1 MGSKVVLLSEVSA
14 AAVIGGAERVLREQA
29 LSLHQAGHEVALV
42 ARAPSGDARAE
53 VAVGPCLERRY
64 HPSRQGDHAFVF
76 SSLTGATR
84 AFDVARNGGLVDATI
99 IHQSLAGLGP
109 ILRRRRAAQGWL
121 YVCHSLAHEEYLT
134 RRDPALSRTDRLRV
148 GLAARARRWIE
159 RAVMRRCSLVLVL
172 SEFMRRRVIDT
183 HGIAAPK
190 IRVVPGAA
198 DLERFSP
205 PSDRAAVRQELKLP
219 AGKVL
224 LFTVRNLVP
233 RMGLDTLLHAIA
245 ALGDEAR
252 ALLLLIGGDGP
263 LRASLQQA
271 IADLGLAGTVQL
283 TGFIPEQALPKFY
296 QAADVVLMPTQ
307 QLEGFG
313 LVTVEALACGT
324 PVLGTP
330 VGAIP
335 EILTPLDP
343 ELVTDGADAASL
355 AKGLRRLLRR
365 FRDDPSERDR
375 LATTCRAYVE
385 QHYAWER
392 HARELELLLHEM
404 RSRADAGTG
413 GR

>member
-1 MGSKVVLLSEVSA
+1 M
-14 AAVIGGAERVLREQA
+14 
-29 LSLHQAGHEVALV
+29 
-42 ARAPSGDARAE
+42 
-53 VAVGPCLERRY
+53 
-64 HPSRQGDHAFVF
+64 
-76 SSLTGATR
+76 
-84 AFDVARNGGLVDATI
+84 
-99 IHQSLAGLGP
+99 
-109 ILRRRRAAQGWL
+109 
-121 YVCHSLAHEEYLT
+121 
-134 RRDPALSRTDRLRV
+134 
-148 GLAARARRWIE
+148 
-159 RAVMRRCSLVLVL
+159 
-172 SEFMRRRVIDT
+172 
-183 HGIAAPK
+183 
-190 IRVVPGAA
+190 
-198 DLERFSP
+198 
-205 PSDRAAVRQELKLP
+205 
-219 AGKVL
+219 L

-263 LRASLQQA
+263 LRPHLQQT
-271 IADLGLAGTVQL
+271 IADLGLARTVQL
-283 TGFIPEQALPKFY
+283 TGFISEQALPKFY

-343 ELVTDGADAASL
+343 ALVTEGADAASL
-355 AKGLRRLLRR
+355 AEGLRRLLRR

-385 QHYAWER
+385 QHYTWER

-404 RSRADAGTG
+404 RSRAGVGTRG
-413 GR
+413 H